1 MLKSYGNII
10 IFALLLLAIASC
22 SKYQKIL
29 KSDDYEMKYQKA
41 MEYYDHKDYYRA
53 LNLFDMV
60 APFYRGEKEGEEIA
74 YRYAYAYY
82 KQGDYVLANYYFARF
97 AQTYPSSPRA
107 EECSYMKA
115 YCKYLD
121 APAYNLDQTN
131 TIEAIS
137 ELQLFINQYPESDK
151 VEKANE
157 LIKELHHRL
166 QRKYFEIAEL
176 YMHMELYKSVITSFD
191 ILLDDYPDTEYK
203 EEANFLKMKAYYQYA
218 EGSVDEK
225 KGERYKEAFSLSENF
240 LLNFPESKHLAE
252 VKKINAK
259 LKEKLKL

>member
-1 MLKSYGNII
+1 
-10 IFALLLLAIASC
+10 
-22 SKYQKIL
+22 
-29 KSDDYEMKYQKA
+29 
-41 MEYYDHKDYYRA
+41 MELYDKGDYYRA

-97 AQTYPSSPRA
+97 AQTYPRSSRA

-115 YCKYLD
+115 YCKYLNS
-121 APAYNLDQTN
+121 PAYNLDQTN
-131 TIEAIS
+131 TIEAIN
-137 ELQLFINQYPESDK
+137 ELQLFVNQYPDSDK
-151 VEKANE
+151 VEEANE
-157 LIKELHHRL
+157 LIQKLHHKL

-191 ILLDDYPDTEYK
+191 ILLNDYPDSEYK
-203 EEANFLKMKAYYQYA
+203 EEANFLKMKAYYKYA
-218 EGSVDEK
+218 EGSVDDK
-225 KGERYKEAFSLSENF
+225 KEERYKEAFSLSEDF
-240 LLNFPESKHLAE
+240 LLNFPESEHKMEAQ
-252 VKKINAK
+252 KINAR